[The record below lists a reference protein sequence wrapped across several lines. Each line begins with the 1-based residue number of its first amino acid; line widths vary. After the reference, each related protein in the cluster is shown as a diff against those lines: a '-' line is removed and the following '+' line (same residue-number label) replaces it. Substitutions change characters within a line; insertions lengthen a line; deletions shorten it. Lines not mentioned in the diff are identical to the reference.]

1 MLDFRTGGLMNK
13 VETITLHVG
22 HVVEVELTPTIESVI
37 QIAKQARAAGQ
48 TKVDAVRQ
56 IFPTIANYPRA
67 AIWFAIMHGVNL
79 SSRGAV
85 TYYYNMRREFRCQ

>member
-1 MLDFRTGGLMNK
+1 MNK
-13 VETITLHVG
+13 IDTITLHVG
-22 HVVEVELTPTIESVI
+22 HVVEVEVTPTIESVI
-37 QIAKQARAAGQ
+37 QIAKQSRAAGR
-48 TKVDAVRQ
+48 TKVDSVRQ
-56 IFPTIANYPRA
+56 IYPTIAEFPRE